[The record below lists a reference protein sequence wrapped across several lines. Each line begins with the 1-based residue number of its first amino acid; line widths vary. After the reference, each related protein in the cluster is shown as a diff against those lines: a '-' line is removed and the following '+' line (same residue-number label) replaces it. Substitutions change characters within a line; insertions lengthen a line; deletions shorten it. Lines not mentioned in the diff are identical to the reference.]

1 MGMSLCYFAGEF
13 KIRERLTRDD
23 KVTAGNAGNAGHRG
37 HADNADNS
45 PDALNAL
52 DAPNTAKACVGR
64 AALNPAFRRAGFFA
78 EIPKDILV
86 CGVLT
91 EIKRNNRGIVLSA
104 RVADP
109 TGVFLLNFGN
119 DRADCARV
127 ISGMEI
133 PSFVS
138 VFGEVVGFGGPGGAG
153 AGGRAAF
160 FRDRVAVSLKSDGC
174 DCIIHPYSVSPST
187 KENRG
192 RWVLQTADET
202 ADRMES
208 LLQSAGG
215 LSDAERKAAAEICAM
230 AKSAVIAVSL
240 KPSAA
245 DGDGAAGYDGGVA
258 CAEIS
263 GGNSAEENPDELVL
277 SIIKENS
284 TKKGILRDDFYNI
297 CKERNIPRET
307 ADECIYR
314 LLEDGSLYLPKGGY
328 IKIL

>member
-1 MGMSLCYFAGEF
+1 MSLCYFAGEF
-13 KIRERLTRDD
+13 KIRERLARDEN
-23 KVTAGNAGNAGHRG
+23 VTAGNAGR
-37 HADNADNS
+37 ADNAE
-45 PDALNAL
+45 
-52 DAPNTAKACVGR
+52 NTSNTRNTSNTDKACAGR

-78 EIPKDILV
+78 DIPKDILV

-127 ISGMEI
+127 ISGMETL
-133 PSFVS
+133 SFVS
-138 VFGEVVGFGGPGGAG
+138 VYGEVVGFGGFGGPGGQ
-153 AGGRAAF
+153 GGTDGKRKAAF
-160 FRDRVAVSLKSDGC
+160 FRDRFAGNVKSDGC

-202 ADRMES
+202 AERTES
-208 LLQSAGG
+208 LLLSAER

-230 AKSAVIAVSL
+230 AKSAVIAVNL

-245 DGDGAAGYDGGVA
+245 DGDGVTGCDGGA
-258 CAEIS
+258 SGAEIA
-263 GGNSAEENPDELVL
+263 GGSSAEENPDELIL
-277 SIIKENS
+277 SIIEENS

-307 ADECIYR
+307 ADECINR